1 MIVLPRLLY
10 SSWQCYGCGRTNW
23 NFFIRVGLVAEASH
37 CVLAK
42 HFISFFYFRG
52 VTNERNE
59 SNVLA
64 ERWGTELRVF
74 CSYCFCLCW
83 CAVTQ
88 EHDPTS
94 MRILC
99 IAVKGSGERLD
110 WTGLDREMSVSFYLS
125 VVVLSVVFFLF
136 VLFLFV
142 SMCVEYATDCRQR
155 RESEL
160 QRRQQLLSVWDIDLV
175 LVAVSDW

>member
-1 MIVLPRLLY
+1 
-10 SSWQCYGCGRTNW
+10 
-23 NFFIRVGLVAEASH
+23 
-37 CVLAK
+37 
-42 HFISFFYFRG
+42 
-52 VTNERNE
+52 
-59 SNVLA
+59 
-64 ERWGTELRVF
+64 
-74 CSYCFCLCW
+74 
-83 CAVTQ
+83 
-88 EHDPTS
+88 

-160 QRRQQLLSVWDIDLV
+160 QRRQQLLSV
-175 LVAVSDW
+175 